1 MEELHNWLFHYNPY
15 TKLWAVFRREQSA
28 DYFNGK
34 LKNILTSSKHSTLV
48 SLITKSGGDPDKIQ
62 KLIHG

>member
-15 TKLWAVFRREQSA
+15 TKNWAVFRREDSS

-34 LKNILTSSKHSTLV
+34 LKNVLVSKKQSTLV
-48 SLITKSGGDPDKIQ
+48 DIIVKTGGEESKIK
-62 KLIHG
+62 KLLNG